1 MSFES
6 NGIDTSTKTATLS
19 SFFREIGR
27 ARRAGWG
34 NIFGYLFIAPA
45 LILYLVFSVWPIFRG
60 LAMAFTDYRF
70 IYPDTRWDF
79 NGVSN
84 FVQMAND
91 EDFWE
96 ALVIS
101 LRYTVMVVPTRILL
115 ALLIAVLISNVRGG
129 EGFYRWIVYLPTV
142 LPIAVTFLMWREF
155 YDERFGFIN
164 TNLRALGVENPPKW
178 LGSTKFALPS
188 VAAADVWRGFGFPTL
203 LFLIGIYNIN
213 IDLYEAA
220 AIDGASTWQQFWK
233 ITLPLLKPVFSVVL
247 VLNSNILGAT
257 QQAMIMT
264 EGGPQNATMTLGL
277 YLYNV
282 AFSWGDM
289 RLGYSAAV
297 SLVLGLLGAGLSLL
311 WFRVLREEHS

>member
-1 MSFES
+1 MSFENS
-6 NGIDTSTKTATLS
+6 GIDTSTKTATLS

-34 NIFGYLFIAPA
+34 NLFGYLFIAPA

-70 IYPDTRWDF
+70 IYPDSRWDF

-84 FVQMAND
+84 FAQMVTD
-91 EDFWE
+91 ESFWDS
-96 ALVIS
+96 LGIS
-101 LRYTVMVVPTRILL
+101 LRFTVMVVPTRILL
-115 ALLIAVLISNVRGG
+115 ALLIAVLISKVRAG
-129 EGFYRWIVYLPTV
+129 EGFYRWIVYLPTI

-155 YDERFGFIN
+155 FDERYGFIN
-164 TNLRALGVENPPKW
+164 ANLQALGIENLPRW
-178 LGSTKFALPS
+178 LGSTKLALPA

-213 IDLYEAA
+213 TELYEAA
-220 AIDGASTWQQFWK
+220 AIDGASSWRQFWG
-233 ITLPLLKPVFSVVL
+233 ITLPLLKPVLTVVL
-247 VLNSNILGAT
+247 ILNANILGAT

-264 EGGPQNATMTLGL
+264 GGGPQDSTMTLGL
-277 YLYNV
+277 YLYDV
-282 AFSWGDM
+282 AFRWGDM

-297 SLVLGLLGAGLSLL
+297 SLVLGLLGAGLSLF
-311 WFRVLREEHS
+311 WFRILREGS